1 MAVTIKQIAEMCNVS
16 RGTVDRVL
24 NHRGRVSEETLQK
37 VNDAVEKLGYKPN
50 TFGKALALQ
59 KKKLRIGIILCS
71 DGNEFYD
78 DVIEGLKAAEEEHR
92 DYQIEI
98 VYRYMKGYDVREQL
112 DLLDELKIK
121 ARRDE
126 KLRAELLETRKD
138 AQPLSAFCRKCR
150 ELGYEIYDMDLITA
164 GEEFYATMRR
174 STNGGGENSPM
185 LEGEDD
191 FYELFFAGL
200 E

>member
-1 MAVTIKQIAEMCNVS
+1 MGITEM
-16 RGTVDRVL
+16 
-24 NHRGRVSEETLQK
+24 
-37 VNDAVEKLGYKPN
+37 
-50 TFGKALALQ
+50 
-59 KKKLRIGIILCS
+59 
-71 DGNEFYD
+71 
-78 DVIEGLKAAEEEHR
+78 
-92 DYQIEI
+92 
-98 VYRYMKGYDVREQL
+98 
-112 DLLDELKIK
+112 LDELKIK

-138 AQPLSAFCRKCR
+138 DNNLSQFSLKCR

>member
-1 MAVTIKQIAEMCNVS
+1 MATSKDVYNKGGRHHGNYRNV
-16 RGTVDRVL
+16 G
-24 NHRGRVSEETLQK
+24 
-37 VNDAVEKLGYKPN
+37 
-50 TFGKALALQ
+50 
-59 KKKLRIGIILCS
+59 C
-71 DGNEFYD
+71 
-78 DVIEGLKAAEEEHR
+78 
-92 DYQIEI
+92 
-98 VYRYMKGYDVREQL
+98 
-112 DLLDELKIK
+112 
-121 ARRDE
+121 RDE